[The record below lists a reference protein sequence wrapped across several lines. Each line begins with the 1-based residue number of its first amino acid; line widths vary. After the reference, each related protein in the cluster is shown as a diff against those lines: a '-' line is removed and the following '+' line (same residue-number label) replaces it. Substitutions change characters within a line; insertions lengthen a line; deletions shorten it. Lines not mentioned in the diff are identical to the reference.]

1 MSSATQPG
9 EQVVSFPLPTEAVAK
24 LRSQAAVRGLALEA
38 YLRFVAERT
47 ARGEEPTGDDEPED
61 RLEKEIAWLTGR
73 TKEEVEETRQAL
85 LSASRPA
92 RPVPE
97 GKTLADMV
105 EGKWPGDET
114 DEQVREALDRLS

>member
-1 MSSATQPG
+1 MSSATQPN

-24 LRSQAAVRGLALEA
+24 LRTQAAVRGLALEA
-38 YLRFVAERT
+38 YLRLVSERT
-47 ARGEEPTGDDEPED
+47 AEGEEPTGDESND

-73 TKEEVEETRQAL
+73 TKEEVEETRRAL

>member
-1 MSSATQPG
+1 MSTATQPG
-9 EQVVSFPLPTEAVAK
+9 EQVVSFPLPAEAVAK
-24 LRSQAAVRGLALEA
+24 LRAQAAHRGLALEA
-38 YLRFVAERT
+38 YLRFVTEQTAEG
-47 ARGEEPTGDDEPED
+47 ADPTGDEPED

-73 TKEEVEETRQAL
+73 TKEEVEETRRAL
-85 LSASRPA
+85 LNASRPA